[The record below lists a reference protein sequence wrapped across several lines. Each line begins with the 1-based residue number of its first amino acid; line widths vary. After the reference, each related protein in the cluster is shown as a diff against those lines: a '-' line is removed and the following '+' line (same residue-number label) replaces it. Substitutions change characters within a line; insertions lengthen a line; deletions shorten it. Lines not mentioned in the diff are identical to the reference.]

1 MNLLIYLILFIVP
14 RGVIKENLTINKS
27 CLLIINTYMYSCI
40 NQKCWI
46 HIMSTNNKHLYV

>member
-14 RGVIKENLTINKS
+14 RGVIKENLKINKS